1 MKITL
6 MVVGKT
12 TQAPVRTLID
22 EYSRRI
28 SRYNPFEILELP
40 DVKTVSYT
48 HLDVYKRQQS
58 GCIARTD

>member
-1 MKITL
+1 

-28 SRYNPFEILELP
+28 SRYNPF
-40 DVKTVSYT
+40 V
-48 HLDVYKRQQS
+48 
-58 GCIARTD
+58 TDKWS

>member
-28 SRYNPFEILELP
+28 SRYNPF
-40 DVKTVSYT
+40 V
-48 HLDVYKRQQS
+48 
-58 GCIARTD
+58 TDKWS